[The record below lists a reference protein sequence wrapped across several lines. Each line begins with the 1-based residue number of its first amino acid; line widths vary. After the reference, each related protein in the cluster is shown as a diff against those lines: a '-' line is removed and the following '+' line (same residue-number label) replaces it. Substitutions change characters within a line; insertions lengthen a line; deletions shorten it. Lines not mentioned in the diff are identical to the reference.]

1 MGREAGDEG
10 REVGRNL
17 GVLTVDIS
25 GQGAK
30 SGKRST
36 SSASAARASA
46 AVRRA
51 SAPFIHGSFKRF
63 GEHFWTCSVEA

>member
-10 REVGRNL
+10 QEVGRNL

-36 SSASAARASA
+36 SSASAARAG
-46 AVRRA
+46 A
-51 SAPFIHGSFKRF
+51 SAFFIHGSFKRF
-63 GEHFWTCSVEA
+63 GEPFWTCRAKA